1 MPNETRGRFD
11 TEIDRAVRGMM
22 NVDPS
27 PGMRHRV
34 RDRLDMPAP
43 ARRRY
48 TSWGIPAFAAAVVL
62 LALATAAALFRPSI
76 ADAPAAPELAA
87 GPAPVTE
94 PLSDDLGVRTPA
106 PSVEVERSGDASQ
119 PRTGGSESI
128 FGAPTQ
134 MVSATSLPG
143 GGQATA
149 TQEPTPADKP
159 ASPPNADQPVNIK
172 LDLTITDRVGSGDPV
187 KKTMS
192 MIVADGLSGTIRN
205 SGNVKD
211 QGRVQIRV
219 EARPKILPSGQI
231 RLMLALEYVP
241 RAPGSDAPLEVS
253 ALHEQISTIIEPGK
267 PVIVTQSADPASD
280 RRILVE
286 VKATLVK

>member
-34 RDRLDMPAP
+34 GARLDTAAP
-43 ARRRY
+43 ARRWHA
-48 TSWGIPAFAAAVVL
+48 SWAVPAFAAAVVL
-62 LALATAAALFRPSI
+62 LAVATAVALFPPPI
-76 ADAPAAPELAA
+76 ADAPAAPQLAA

-94 PLSDDLGVRTPA
+94 PLPDDLGTRTNA
-106 PSVEVERSGDASQ
+106 PSVEAERSREASQ

-134 MVSATSLPG
+134 MVSAASLP

-149 TQEPTPADKP
+149 AQEPKPADKP
-159 ASPPNADQPVNIK
+159 PAPSNPDQPINIK
-172 LDLTITDRVGSGDPV
+172 LDLSITDQVGTGDPV

-205 SGNVKD
+205 TGNVKD

-241 RAPGSDAPLEVS
+241 RAPGSDTPLEGS
-253 ALHEQISTIIEPGK
+253 ALHEQISTIIEPGT

-280 RRILVE
+280 RKVLVE